1 MSNRANHVRAAIVV
15 PAVAAA
21 ATLGAVSAAPQ
32 AMAAPAAHHQVST
45 SLTRA
50 GQLPTGVRAVPT
62 FKAGSATAVRPYS
75 GVYNFGLSNAQAKNV
90 QYWLAYYWGY
100 SGSIDGLL
108 GPNSW
113 KAFQRELK
121 TYWGYTGAIDGIPGT
136 NTVKA
141 LQRMLKAYWGYTG
154 GIDGIAGSGTQ
165 AAFKRFAN
173 AA

>member
-1 MSNRANHVRAAIVV
+1 MSNRANRVRVAVV
-15 PAVAAA
+15 APTVAAA
-21 ATLGAVSAAPQ
+21 ATLGAVVAAPQ
-32 AMAAPAAHHQVST
+32 AMAAPVVHHPAST

-50 GQLPTGVRAVPT
+50 GQLPAGVRTAASSWV
-62 FKAGSATAVRPYS
+62 GSATAVRPYS
-75 GVYNFGLSNAQAKNV
+75 GVYNFGLSSAQAKNV
-90 QYWLAYYWGY
+90 QDWLAYYWGY

-108 GPNSW
+108 GANSW
-113 KAFQRELK
+113 KAFQRELR

-141 LQRMLKAYWGYTG
+141 LQRMLKMYWGYTG
-154 GIDGIAGSGTQ
+154 AIDGIAGSGTQ